1 MRRTMTDFSESEKAQ
16 MMDNI
21 IDEVIQ
27 SYEEKKVPKDYKSR
41 AEMVGYRILVVLHD
55 NGFITS
61 EGILGK

>member
-1 MRRTMTDFSESEKAQ
+1 MTEFSESEKAQ

-55 NGFITS
+55 NGFVTS